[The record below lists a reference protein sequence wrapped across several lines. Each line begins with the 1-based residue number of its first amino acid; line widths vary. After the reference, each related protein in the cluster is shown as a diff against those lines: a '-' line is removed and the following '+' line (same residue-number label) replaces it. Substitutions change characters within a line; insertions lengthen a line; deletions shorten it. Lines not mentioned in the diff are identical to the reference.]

1 MIDWDNIGWGDSTKG
16 NDNVLD
22 INNHIIISGIVTKWQ
37 FNKGNTYFLVTL
49 DHGNGTET
57 VIAIDS
63 SIKLDIEANDYLKC
77 CADLNA
83 FNTDLILLIG
93 CLSLISQI
101 LFSTF
106 IKTLAQVTNQFARLN
121 QAAVSLLW
129 RFA

>member
-1 MIDWDNIGWGDSTKG
+1 MIDWDNIGWGDSIRDG
-16 NDNVLD
+16 IENNDNVLD

-83 FNTDLILLIG
+83 FNTDHY
-93 CLSLISQI
+93 STYR
-101 LFSTF
+101 LFVF
-106 IKTLAQVTNQFARLN
+106 NQSDIIQHIHKNTRAGY
-121 QAAVSLLW
+121 
-129 RFA
+129 